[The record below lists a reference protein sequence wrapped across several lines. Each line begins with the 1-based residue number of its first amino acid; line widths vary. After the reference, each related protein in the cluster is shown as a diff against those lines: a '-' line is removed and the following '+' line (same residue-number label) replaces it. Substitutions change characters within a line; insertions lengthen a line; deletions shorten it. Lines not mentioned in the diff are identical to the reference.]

1 MIPGPGS
8 RVLRGGDHGR
18 WRQLGAGLRRSGRA
32 QQLTTAPR
40 GAAVSLQESERM
52 AGAGSQHHPQG
63 VAGGAVAG
71 ASAVS
76 PTAAGPGE
84 DSSDSEAEQE
94 GPQKLIRKVS
104 TSGQMRTKVRLGRGP
119 ARGLWAEGTL
129 WEIPGTGIR
138 RRGAGARPGWGVA
151 SRRGPFGALGI
162 PAVGLRDI

>member
-1 MIPGPGS
+1 
-8 RVLRGGDHGR
+8 
-18 WRQLGAGLRRSGRA
+18 
-32 QQLTTAPR
+32 
-40 GAAVSLQESERM
+40 M

-76 PTAAGPGE
+76 PTASGPGE

-104 TSGQMRTKVRLGRGP
+104 TSGQIRTKVTLGRGP
-119 ARGLWAEGTL
+119 AGGLWVVGTL
-129 WEIPGTGIR
+129 RELPGTSIR

-151 SRRGPFGALGI
+151 SRWGPDGALGI
-162 PAVGLRDI
+162 PALGLRDTQGVFQNASLTIRASGLVPG